1 MGASYNAA
9 DILIQLLWALQGT
22 AKRLYITK
30 RHEPIVNFRDDN
42 VLLHPDHRIVICKN
56 ARMEFVVGVKNAT
69 STFKSGGSQYFLWAY
84 YLDIYRQMP
93 GYIANLR
100 LLITDR

>member
-9 DILIQLLWALQGT
+9 DILMQLLWALQGT
-22 AKRLYITK
+22 AKRLYISK
-30 RHEPIVNFRDDN
+30 RHEPIINFQDN
-42 VLLHPDHRIVICKN
+42 NILLHQAHRIVICQN
-56 ARMEFVVGVKNAT
+56 ASMEFVVGVKNGI
-69 STFKSGGSQYFLWAY
+69 SEFKLGKSQYYLWAY
-84 YLDIYRQMP
+84 FLDIYRHMP